1 MWTWLSASIRWTI
14 NSTRQEH
21 IGVSALSFITWVWKK
36 DNSHGKSIM
45 LQASSDRHIAK
56 DEDLHGH
63 VDKKISIASHRGG
76 ATLPLGGAV
85 APAKIIKKS
94 PPTYRQILIG
104 PPNVE
109 HPARSPI
116 SIRYFNSFPNS
127 SFKCRPF
134 YSLIKQNMAYSPLI
148 FKYPKHYPTK
158 QHFIT
163 HSPTQNQ
170 KI

>member
-1 MWTWLSASIRWTI
+1 MKIFYL
-14 NSTRQEH
+14 
-21 IGVSALSFITWVWKK
+21 GLALDFVYPVPGIYAGYRT
-36 DNSHGKSIM
+36 
-45 LQASSDRHIAK
+45 
-56 DEDLHGH
+56 
-63 VDKKISIASHRGG
+63 G
-76 ATLPLGGAV
+76 AEPRCPLGG
-85 APAKIIKKS
+85 PWPPQKKKKKKKG

-109 HPARSPI
+109 HPAPSPI

>member
-1 MWTWLSASIRWTI
+1 MRIAWGGVWLASKCIRFRAFQMDQATTAHVSRSLFGSFSIR
-14 NSTRQEH
+14 
-21 IGVSALSFITWVWKK
+21 G
-36 DNSHGKSIM
+36 
-45 LQASSDRHIAK
+45 
-56 DEDLHGH
+56 
-63 VDKKISIASHRGG
+63 
-76 ATLPLGGAV
+76 TLPLGGGRG
-85 APAKIIKKS
+85 PRKKKKKKKN

-109 HPARSPI
+109 HPAPSPI

-134 YSLIKQNMAYSPLI
+134 YSPIKQNMAYSPLI
-148 FKYPKHYPTK
+148 FKNPKHYPTK

>member
-1 MWTWLSASIRWTI
+1 MKYFTVLIGSTLYKAYILHNERKKYGGKKKYRNGIYMWTTEQLK
-14 NSTRQEH
+14 
-21 IGVSALSFITWVWKK
+21 WK
-36 DNSHGKSIM
+36 
-45 LQASSDRHIAK
+45 
-56 DEDLHGH
+56 
-63 VDKKISIASHRGG
+63 
-76 ATLPLGGAV
+76 TLPRFSQGRSHV
-85 APAKIIKKS
+85 APWGGRGPCKKKKS

-104 PPNVE
+104 PPNDV
-109 HPARSPI
+109 HPAPSPI
-116 SIRYFNSFPNS
+116 SVQYFNSFPNS

-134 YSLIKQNMAYSPLI
+134 YPLIKQNMAHSPVI